1 MGLISLVIAII
12 VCFLVWLLFSVYKLY
27 LKIVLL
33 RRKSAVLLIRK
44 IEMQAKFLRRLR
56 ITNTSIKGFLI
67 FREIIKVIETVKTV
81 SFLVCLVFKK
91 R

>member
-12 VCFLVWLLFSVYKLY
+12 VCFFVWLLFSVYKLY

-33 RRKSAVLLIRK
+33 RRKSAVLLMRK
-44 IEMQAKFLRRLR
+44 IEMQAKFLRILR